1 MLLYNQFVKPLSDE
15 IQQQKQKDPEIIEE
29 LDRQLKYMEKTIGS
43 FRSTTQKNHAKSI
56 NNIKK
61 RTTDNKAL
69 IDELSQLREEQR
81 ARQRDLNRLDMQI
94 QGVALKKK
102 RLESDLDQLKT
113 KIKDIKSEEEKVKKT
128 SAPLWNTKD
137 YEAEQLERD
146 KRAVSRGK
154 LQKGSMFK
162 NKNGLKTRIGDLVN

>member
-128 SAPLWNTKD
+128 YFVLSSGFL
-137 YEAEQLERD
+137 
-146 KRAVSRGK
+146 
-154 LQKGSMFK
+154 
-162 NKNGLKTRIGDLVN
+162 